1 MFKVLLQGGLG
12 NQLFQVAA
20 GIYLEKLSGQKVYFD
35 ESFLTKVPKKI
46 RKREVEIRWLLDSEL
61 ILKGNFR
68 TLITVTLRDLFAKKI
83 LDERNLNDKVLD
95 RLSSSTEIIRGYF
108 HNFEYV
114 DAIWETLAPKFKER
128 FEETDIESKYNFD
141 YLCIHFRGGDC
152 LYGKGKT
159 RHGIIGPGYIQ
170 DALETL
176 KDKLKINKVIIVT
189 DSPKF
194 IKDRLDKVKGFD
206 FSVISSS
213 NIFNDLAIISRASG
227 VVMSNSSFSWWGA
240 FIADKFKNATV
251 VAPYPWFES
260 DNEEPKLLIP
270 EHWTQIKRD
279 SFFN

>member
-1 MFKVLLQGGLG
+1 MYKVLLQGGLG

-20 GIYLEKLSGQKVYFD
+20 GIYLQKLSGEKVYFD
-35 ESFLTKVPKKI
+35 ESFLTKVPRKI
-46 RKREVEIRWLLDSEL
+46 RKREVEIRWLVDSEL
-61 ILKGNFR
+61 ILKGNFS
-68 TLITVTLRDLFAKKI
+68 TLVRVALKEFFSTKI
-83 LDERNLNDKVLD
+83 LDEKNLNDKVID
-95 RLSSSTEIIRGYF
+95 RLLPSTEILRGYF

-114 DAIWETLAPKFKER
+114 DTIWETIAPKFKER
-128 FEETDIESKYNFD
+128 FEKTDVEPKYTYD
-141 YLCIHFRGGDC
+141 YLCVHFRGGDC
-152 LYGKGKT
+152 LYGKGKN

-170 DALETL
+170 ESLETL
-176 KDKLKINKVIIVT
+176 RKDLNISKVIIVT

-194 IKDRLDKVKGFD
+194 IKDKLDNLTGFD

-240 FIADKFKNATV
+240 FIADKFKNAKV
-251 VAPYPWFES
+251 ISPYPWFES

-270 EHWTQIKRD
+270 EHWVKMKRD